1 MEMPTVVERK
11 WRKLNQANQ
20 KQASDFIDFL
30 LAKQQRENISQT
42 TNRTGIQ
49 LGIWKNEPYY
59 IADDFDEPLDD
70 FKEYM

>member
-11 WRKLNQANQ
+11 WCKLNQANQ
-20 KQASDFIDFL
+20 RQASDFIDFL
-30 LAKQQRENISQT
+30 LAKQQENISQT